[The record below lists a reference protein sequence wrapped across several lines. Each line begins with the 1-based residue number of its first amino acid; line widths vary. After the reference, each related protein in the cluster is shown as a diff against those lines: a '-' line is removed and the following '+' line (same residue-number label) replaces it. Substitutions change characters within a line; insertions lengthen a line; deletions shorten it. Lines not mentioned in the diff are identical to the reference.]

1 MIESEGK
8 YYLYRHIRLDKNE
21 VFYVGIGTK
30 LSNRTTVRKTYCR
43 AYSKNR
49 NPPWKRVVNK
59 TDYRVEIM
67 FESDDYKFIQDKEI
81 EFIALYGRKNL
92 GTGTLCNLTDG
103 GERNLGYIMS
113 QETKN
118 KLSILQTGKK
128 HSLETKKKLS
138 ILSKNKKVSEETRKK
153 HSENRKGQKHSEET
167 KEKFRNIPKN
177 TYIQKNMNGEIVAV
191 FPNKQ
196 ALTDAGFSYSSVL
209 SVCLGQRNT
218 LFGYKWESV
227 NKKKNI

>member
-153 HSENRKGQKHSEET
+153 T
-167 KEKFRNIPKN
+167 F
-177 TYIQKNMNGEIVAV
+177 
-191 FPNKQ
+191 
-196 ALTDAGFSYSSVL
+196 
-209 SVCLGQRNT
+209 
-218 LFGYKWESV
+218 
-227 NKKKNI
+227 